1 MRSRIFGE
9 PFLGDMA
16 LDIARY
22 VCKMAVAGVPDGSC
36 KASNIL
42 GVIGELDDD
51 GPPISKDWPK
61 ADTALTTFNRCWSS
75 LDMAPGDNP

>member
-1 MRSRIFGE
+1 
-9 PFLGDMA
+9 MA

-36 KASNIL
+36 KASDIL
-42 GVIGELDDD
+42 GVIGELDD
-51 GPPISKDWPK
+51 GPISKDWPK

-75 LDMAPGDNP
+75 LDMAPGDNS